1 MNSPKQQKIIELLQT
16 RVNMTAAEIAAEV
29 GSETK
34 ATSKHLRLLE
44 DMGQIYVSEWRKG
57 KYGVPTKAY
66 KIGKGESVELVNK
79 RKKNDSN
86 ATQDAARKAFTKR
99 NTYDPYSPI
108 MPNNGWTSKI
118 HCLDNSMSHIHHI
131 LFMERFKPHPDTASA
146 WLFNEPKVELLGARY
161 DLVQT

>member
-1 MNSPKQQKIIELLQT
+1 MNSPKQQKIIELLHT
-16 RVNMTAAEIAAEV
+16 RVNMTAAEIAFEV

-66 KIGKGESVELVNK
+66 KLGNGESVELVSK
-79 RKKNDSN
+79 RKKKDSN
-86 ATQDAARKAFTKR
+86 AIQDAARKAFNKR
-99 NTYDPYSPI
+99 NLYDLNSPI
-108 MPNNGWTSKI
+108 MPNTGWVSQI

-131 LFMERFKPHPDTASA
+131 LFMERFKPHPDRASE
-146 WLFNEPKVELLGARY
+146 WLFNKPKVELLGARY
-161 DLVQT
+161 D